1 MAPSVPDKDVLVGRV
16 GNLTPE
22 QAEMLKKFKAE
33 LAIEGFF
40 KEGTGPEKADM
51 YGGGLT
57 GASHDDAT
65 LLRFLRA
72 RKFDLA
78 KSKLMFIDCEKW
90 RKEFKVDELY
100 NTFEYPEKKDVDAIY
115 PQFYHKT
122 DQDGRPLYI
131 EQLGKLDLTKLY
143 KVTTPERQLQRLV
156 VEYERFLRDR
166 LPVCSMEH
174 QKLIE
179 TSCTIMDLQGVGLS
193 QFWKVKN
200 YVQQASHLSQNYYPE
215 TMGKFY
221 IINSPYLFSTV
232 WNWVKPWLDEVTVK
246 KIQILDSSYQKT
258 LLLQIP
264 AESLPKTLKGKCEC
278 TGGCSMSDAGPWKD
292 SEVVA
297 KAKSL
302 KAGPTTAA
310 PAIEEATPAAVA
322 ATPVEQPAV
331 PAAETAPAPAAAAE
345 APAS

>member
-1 MAPSVPDKDVLVGRV
+1 MPSQIPEKDPLSGRLGHLSV
-16 GNLTPE
+16 E
-22 QAEMLKKFKAE
+22 Q
-33 LAIEGFF
+33 
-40 KEGTGPEKADM
+40 EGTSPEKAAI

-78 KSKLMFIDCEKW
+78 KSKLMFIESEKW

-100 NTFEYPEKKDVDAIY
+100 ETFQYPEKKDVDAIY
-115 PQFYHKT
+115 PQFYHKV
-122 DQDGRPLYI
+122 DKDGRPLYI

-156 VEYERFLRDR
+156 VEYEKFLRDR
-166 LPVCSMEH
+166 LPVCSIE
-174 QKLIE
+174 QNSLVE
-179 TSCTIMDLQGVGLS
+179 TSCTIMDLQGVGLG

-221 IINSPYLFSTV
+221 IVNSPYLFSTV

-246 KIQILDSSYQKT
+246 KIMILDSSYHKS
-258 LLLQIP
+258 LLEQIP
-264 AESLPKTLKGKCEC
+264 AESLPKVLKGSCEC
-278 TGGCSMSDAGPWKD
+278 AGGCSMSDAGPWKD
-292 SEVVA
+292 PEVVE
-297 KAKSL
+297 KAKKL
-302 KAGPTTAA
+302 KAGLVDSNGGEKTDDQLK
-310 PAIEEATPAAVA
+310 PAN
-322 ATPVEQPAV
+322 
-331 PAAETAPAPAAAAE
+331 
-345 APAS
+345 

>member
-1 MAPSVPDKDVLVGRV
+1 MPAPTPEKDLMTGRV
-16 GNLTPE
+16 GNLTSE
-22 QAEMLKKFKAE
+22 QAEALKKFKLE
-33 LAIEGFF
+33 LANEGFF
-40 KEGTGPEKADM
+40 KEGNGPEKSDM

-78 KSKLMFIDCEKW
+78 KSKLMFTECEKW

-100 NTFEYPEKKDVDAIY
+100 NTFEYPEKKEVDAIY

-122 DQDGRPLYI
+122 DQEGRPLYI

-143 KVTTPERQLQRLV
+143 KVTTQERQLQRLV

-166 LPVCSMEH
+166 LPVCSMEN

-246 KIQILDSSYQKT
+246 KIMILDSSYQKT
-258 LLLQIP
+258 LLQQIP

-278 TGGCSMSDAGPWKD
+278 AGGCSMSDAGPWKD
-292 SEVVA
+292 GAVVA

-302 KAGPTTAA
+302 KAGSSLAS
-310 PAIEEATPAAVA
+310 
-322 ATPVEQPAV
+322 EQ
-331 PAAETAPAPAAAAE
+331 PAPAAAA
-345 APAS
+345 APAEHPAAPAAEATPAIPVTASVS

>member
-1 MAPSVPDKDVLVGRV
+1 MPAPAPDKDVLTGRV
-16 GNLTPE
+16 GHLTAE
-22 QAEMLKKFKAE
+22 QAELLKKFKLE
-33 LAIEGFF
+33 LATEGYF
-40 KEGTGPEKADM
+40 KEGTGPEKAVM

-100 NTFEYPEKKDVDAIY
+100 NTFEYPEKKEVDAIY

-200 YVQQASHLSQNYYPE
+200 YVQEASHLSQSYYPE

-232 WNWVKPWLDEVTVK
+232 WSLVKPWLDEVTVK

-278 TGGCSMSDAGPWKD
+278 SEGCSMSDAGPWKD

-297 KAKSL
+297 KAKAL
-302 KAGPTTAA
+302 KAGPTSTDTATEQAA
-310 PAIEEATPAAVA
+310 PDAAQQPAA
-322 ATPVEQPAV
+322 
-331 PAAETAPAPAAAAE
+331 PAAETAPAPAIAAE
-345 APAS
+345 APAA